1 MSDNGSSYIA
11 TELGKWLNDKRMKH
25 TRGAPYHPMTQ
36 GKIERWHQTIRNR
49 LLLEHYYLPGGLEAR
64 IDAFVDDY
72 NRRPDVSLLG
82 QSRQRIF
89 DSRFLSCL
97 DVGAT

>member
-1 MSDNGSSYIA
+1 
-11 TELGKWLNDKRMKH
+11 MKH
-25 TRGAPYHPMTQ
+25 TRGAPYQLMTQ
-36 GKIERWHQTIRNR
+36 GGIERWHQMMRNR
-49 LLLEHYYLPGGLEAR
+49 LLLEHYYLPGDLEAR
-64 IDAFVDDY
+64 IDPFVDDY
-72 NRRPDVSLLG
+72 NRCPDVSLLG